1 MSAKPSDSSDSRFSV
16 NRLLNAAQPAL
27 SDELAGMFQDYRE
40 SIEAETTERL
50 RKALLDEENNR
61 WRALAEYQ
69 QKIGEATSQSQIVR
83 LFLGTAV
90 RFAESAAVYLNK
102 NDGLTLWGLEGEP
115 GIFPETVD
123 EETIDPDWFFSLVV
137 VRGRTVAGVG
147 AAGPSDVES
156 LAIMADALERAIEN
170 FGLRLRFLVDGNTD
184 ASALTP
190 VVKAMP
196 EPPAPAEAG
205 PRQLARS
212 IVSGIARG
220 HETEILDGRVHSDL
234 YRRFRKGID
243 EGRDAYSRQLSS
255 PPDRD
260 YFHEEVVQ
268 ILAGN
273 TASRLG
279 ADYPGPVDNT

>member
-1 MSAKPSDSSDSRFSV
+1 MSARPSESSDPRFSV
-16 NRLLNAAQPAL
+16 DRLLNAAQPAL
-27 SDELAGMFQDYRE
+27 SDELARMFQDYRDA
-40 SIEAETTERL
+40 IEAETTERL
-50 RKALLDEENNR
+50 RKALLDEETRR

-69 QKIGEATSQSQIVR
+69 QKIDEATSQSQILR
-83 LFLGTAV
+83 LFLRTAV
-90 RFAESAAVYLNK
+90 RFAESSAVYLNK
-102 NDGLTLWGLEGEP
+102 NDGLTLWGFEGEP
-115 GIFPETVD
+115 GIFPEAVD

-137 VRGRTVAGVG
+137 VRGRIVAGVG
-147 AAGPSDVES
+147 AAHPSDLES

-170 FGLRLRFLVDGNTD
+170 FGLRLRFLADGNTD
-184 ASALTP
+184 ASPLTP
-190 VVKAMP
+190 VEKAAP

-212 IVSGIARG
+212 IVSGIALG
-220 HETEILDGRVHSDL
+220 HETEILDGRVYSDL

-243 EGRDAYSRQLSS
+243 EGRDAYNRQLSS

-260 YFHEEVVQ
+260 YFHEEVVR

-279 ADYPGPVDNT
+279 ADYPGPVDNA

>member
-1 MSAKPSDSSDSRFSV
+1 MSAKPSESSDPRFSV
-16 NRLLNAAQPAL
+16 DRLLNAAQPAL
-27 SDELAGMFQDYRE
+27 SDELAGMFQDYRDA
-40 SIEAETTERL
+40 IEAETTERL
-50 RKALLDEENNR
+50 RKTLLDEETRR

-69 QKIGEATSQSQIVR
+69 QKIGEATSQSQILR
-83 LFLGTAV
+83 LFLDTAV
-90 RFAESAAVYLNK
+90 RFAESSAVYLNK
-102 NDGLTLWGLEGEP
+102 NDGLTLWGFEGEP
-115 GIFPETVD
+115 GICPETVD

-137 VRGRTVAGVG
+137 VRGRIVAGVG
-147 AAGPSDVES
+147 AAHPSDLES

-170 FGLRLRFLVDGNTD
+170 FGLRLRFLADSDPD
-184 ASALTP
+184 ASPLMP
-190 VVKAMP
+190 VEKAAP
-196 EPPAPAEAG
+196 EPPASAEAG

-260 YFHEEVVQ
+260 YFHEEVVR

-273 TASRLG
+273 TVSRLG
-279 ADYPGPVDNT
+279 ADYPGPVDNA